1 MDIPWSTHVCFLQ
14 SRRAQ
19 ADAPA
24 RWFARRPIT
33 DDITPASRLITS
45 ATKSRRISFGGTARR
60 VERFLAELA
69 DVVKQTD
76 PEGLVTYASY
86 PPTEYL
92 DLSFLDFMT
101 FNVYLH
107 DRAVFRDY
115 VFRLHNLAGDR
126 PLVLG
131 ELGMDTLRHGHA
143 EQARLLADHLRET
156 ALLGLPATYVF
167 SWTDDWHTGG
177 HADQGLGVRYH

>member
-1 MDIPWSTHVCFLQ
+1 MARH
-14 SRRAQ
+14 
-19 ADAPA
+19 AP
-24 RWFARRPIT
+24 RQ
-33 DDITPASRLITS
+33 
-45 ATKSRRISFGGTARR
+45 
-60 VERFLAELA
+60 RFLAELG

-76 PEGLVTYASY
+76 PRGLVTYASY

-156 ALLGLPATYVF
+156 TLLGLAGAYVF

-177 HADQGLGVRYH
+177 HPVEDWAFGITDAERVSKASYAAVKRVFTAPLSAPS